1 MICWDPDIFGSG
13 ETVLEAHCLRSHPSR
28 RQVERSPPRSVVAA
42 PPPLLML
49 GVAPRVVAGRAALL
63 LRSQPA
69 AARLGSL
76 SRSIHRADAPCTAIR
91 QLSMMATRRPTAAAW
106 RLPRVRATS
115 TKAEVGGGGGSSRRE
130 ELAEKSKA
138 HVGRLKD
145 LWNKYGI
152 VAIGTYLSMYG
163 AVLGSIYVAID
174 QGWVKTK
181 KTSKGSAAA
190 ESDEFNLVTT
200 TNRFVTMAENLGV
213 AQYLELEHVNAKT
226 GTFLLAWIATKFT
239 EPVRLALTIAITPR
253 IARLLG
259 RAPKLPP
266 KIK

>member
-1 MICWDPDIFGSG
+1 
-13 ETVLEAHCLRSHPSR
+13 V
-28 RQVERSPPRSVVAA
+28 SVSAVA
-42 PPPLLML
+42 PLPLLML
-49 GVAPRVVAGRAALL
+49 GIAPRVAGRAALL
-63 LRSQPA
+63 LRPQPA

-76 SRSIHRADAPCTAIR
+76 SCSIHRADAPCSVIR
-91 QLSMMATRRPTAAAW
+91 QFSMATRRPAVTSM

-115 TKAEVGGGGGSSRRE
+115 TKAEVGGGGSTRRE

-200 TNRFVTMAENLGV
+200 TNRFVTIAENFGV

-259 RAPKLPP
+259 RAPRLPP